1 MQRFSALLLSLA
13 LAHAAS
19 ASAAPPQN
27 DDFATRMRFISERV
41 TVTANSAEATREEGE
56 PELFHGLGVTLWW
69 GYTAPKTGKVRV
81 TGIVGDEMWPNPD
94 VRARLFIGESLET
107 LVDYNPWGFSLSSD
121 GSQTTEFEVIAGME
135 YQIMT
140 DTIVPAPH
148 IGYRGPVTLSFE
160 YLPTPTNDAF
170 ANRMTVTGD
179 AALVSG
185 TTEGAT
191 REAMEPRPEK
201 GYDEHTV
208 WYSWTPDTSGR
219 ANFVFTPKFGS
230 EGKRLVVYTNHT
242 LASLVPVVLDDCCS
256 YTRNSFSVTGGQMY
270 HLAVSSPFNETS
282 PFEFALSLN
291 ARPVLTVPTFTHFG
305 IVVNVFGQRDR
316 TYRVESST
324 NLVNW
329 TPLSSG
335 GYVDD
340 SAPTPRRFYRAVLVP
355 EAFAR

>member
-1 MQRFSALLLSLA
+1 
-13 LAHAAS
+13 
-19 ASAAPPQN
+19 
-27 DDFATRMRFISERV
+27 MRFISERV
-41 TVTANSAEATREEGE
+41 TVTASSTEATREEGE

-69 GYTAPKTGKVRV
+69 GFTAPKTGKLRV
-81 TGIVGDEMWPNPD
+81 TGIVGDAMWPDPD
-94 VRARLFIGESLET
+94 VRARLFTGESLET
-107 LVDYNPWGFSLSSD
+107 LVDYNPWGFLLSSD
-121 GSQTTEFEVIAGME
+121 GSRTAEFEVVAGME

-160 YLPTPTNDAF
+160 YLPTPANDAF
-170 ANRMTVTGD
+170 ANRVTVTGD

-191 REAMEPRPEK
+191 RETGEPRPEK
-201 GYDEHTV
+201 GFDEHTV
-208 WYSWTPDTSGR
+208 WYSWTPESSGR
-219 ANFVFTPKFGS
+219 ADFVFTPKFSS
-230 EGKRLVVYTNHT
+230 EGKRLVVYTNNT
-242 LASLVPVVLDDCCS
+242 LANLVPVVLEDCCS
-256 YTRNSFSVTGGQMY
+256 YTRNSFSVTSGQTY
-270 HLAVSSPFNETS
+270 HLAVSSPFNETA

-291 ARPVLTVPTFTHFG
+291 ARPVLTVPTITHFG
-305 IVVNVFGQRDR
+305 IVVDVFGQSDR

-340 SAPTPRRFYRAVLVP
+340 ATPAPQRFYRAVLVP
-355 EAFAR
+355 EAIAR